1 MASTIARLRRRV
13 ATDGLVKTA
22 LIAMGRIGAR
32 VAVLPAVLNYKFNP
46 RAVRSDG
53 DLPVNVPL
61 ICSELEQAGVAVEE
75 FSISV
80 PAFRSWLQRT
90 SYPAKYQQGYGNHF
104 IEKALEH
111 WVSLQFIGDLT
122 PDTVVIDVA
131 NAGSPFPEIMVSQY
145 GCKVYRND
153 LAFSPGVRQIGPN
166 VWEVGA
172 NAANL
177 PLPAHMADAMVLHCA
192 LEMFE
197 GDDDCGLVMEARRVL
212 KPGGRLVIVPL
223 YLNERYIIYRDP
235 YRDPRGGRYDP
246 EAAIVWRPHFV
257 RHSRWYN
264 VPAFSRR
271 ILANARGMRVT
282 VYVVANATEVDSICE
297 YFCFAAVLEREKENA
312 PHEP

>member
-1 MASTIARLRRRV
+1 MTSIIARIARRI
-13 ATDGLVKTA
+13 ATDGIAGTA
-22 LIAMGRIGAR
+22 QRALDRIGAR
-32 VAVLPAVLNYKFNP
+32 VATLPAVLDYRLNP
-46 RAVRSDG
+46 RAIRSHS
-53 DLPVNVPL
+53 DLPVDVPL
-61 ICSELEQAGVAVEE
+61 IRSQLEQASVAVEDY
-75 FSISV
+75 SIPV
-80 PAFRSWLQRT
+80 LTFRSWLERT
-90 SYPAKYQQGYGNHF
+90 SYPMKYQRGYGDHF

-111 WVSLQFIGDLT
+111 WVSLQFLGDLT
-122 PDTVVIDVA
+122 PETVVIDVA
-131 NAGSPFPEIMVSQY
+131 NAGSPFPEIVVSRY
-145 GCKVYRND
+145 GSKVYRND

-166 VWEVGA
+166 LWEVGG

-177 PLPAHMADAMVLHCA
+177 PLPAQMLDGIVLHCA

-197 GDDDCGLVMEARRVL
+197 GDDDCGLIVEARRAL

-246 EAAIVWRPHFV
+246 EATIVWRPHFV
-257 RHSRWYN
+257 RHSRWYS

-312 PHEP
+312 PHES